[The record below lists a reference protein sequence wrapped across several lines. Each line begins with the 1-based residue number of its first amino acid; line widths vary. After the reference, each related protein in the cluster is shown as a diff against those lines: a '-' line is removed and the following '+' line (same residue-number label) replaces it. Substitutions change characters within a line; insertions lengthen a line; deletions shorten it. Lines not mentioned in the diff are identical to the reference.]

1 MFPLVRFLLQICK
14 TYCEIIFPVA
24 ALRWKKRTCK
34 QLGEC
39 KLQNMASG
47 KVGTKTIFIHN
58 SVILKRSERQNVEIN
73 KNNTNNTQLQKQRQ
87 TTK

>member
-1 MFPLVRFLLQICK
+1 MFPLVRFLLQICEK
-14 TYCEIIFPVA
+14 YREIILPIA

-39 KLQNMASG
+39 KLQNMTSG
-47 KVGTKTIFIHN
+47 KVGTKTAFNHN
-58 SVILKRSERQNVEIN
+58 SEMLKWSERQKVEIN
-73 KNNTNNTQLQKQRQ
+73 KNKTNNTQLQKQRQ

>member
-1 MFPLVRFLLQICK
+1 MFPLVRFLLQICEK
-14 TYCEIIFPVA
+14 YSEIIFPVA

-47 KVGTKTIFIHN
+47 KVGTAFIHN
-58 SVILKRSERQNVEIN
+58 SVILKWTERQKVEIN
-73 KNNTNNTQLQKQRQ
+73 KNKTNNTQLQKQRQ

>member
-1 MFPLVRFLLQICK
+1 
-14 TYCEIIFPVA
+14 
-24 ALRWKKRTCK
+24 
-34 QLGEC
+34 
-39 KLQNMASG
+39 MASG